1 VAPYLCLTRKLFHMK
16 SRLLSLL
23 LIALPFF
30 AFTQN
35 ETFKGEHFIEVTGT
49 AYQEIEPNEIYTI
62 VRLREFEVN
71 KQKTPLEQLDKDFL
85 NALKDAGIDRKRL
98 ELADIGSQIGK
109 IGKKDKAAFREKTYQ
124 IKLTSAAELEKFI
137 EKLQNVKV
145 DYVDIIKVSHSE
157 LDKLKIDVKIRAL
170 QAAKAKAEYLL
181 KAIGSEVGKP
191 LMVRDWEVEP
201 QPMMEYKASMANVRM
216 QSMEGEMP
224 EESQIGFRKIKIQS
238 QIVAQFEIK

>member
-1 VAPYLCLTRKLFHMK
+1 MT
-16 SRLLSLL
+16 SRLLVFFLV
-23 LIALPFF
+23 ALPLFSF
-30 AFTQN
+30 AQN

-71 KQKTPLEQLDKDFL
+71 KQKTSLEQLDKDFL
-85 NALKDAGIDRKRL
+85 NAIKDAGIDRKRL
-98 ELADIGSQIGK
+98 ELADVGSQIGK
-109 IGKKDKAAFREKTYQ
+109 IGKRDKDAFREKTYQ

-137 EKLQNVKV
+137 EKLQTVKV
-145 DYVDIIKVSHSE
+145 DYADITRVSHSD
-157 LDKLKIDVKIRAL
+157 LDKLKIELKIKAL

-191 LMVRDWEVEP
+191 LMVRDWEIDPV
-201 QPMMEYKASMANVRM
+201 QPMMEYKASVANVRL
-216 QSMEGEMP
+216 QSMEGDMAQ
-224 EESQIGFRKIKIQS
+224 EEQIGFRKIKLQS